1 MLPFD
6 VILFDVGGVLLTNS
20 WDFKERAQAAAQFS
34 HRRSR
39 LSGAARG
46 SERASGNAAAFPM
59 ATYLDVAVFHEPR
72 NFSRDEFVACMLD
85 QSKLLPDGALGI
97 LKELAASGHYLIG
110 ALNNE
115 ARELNDYR
123 FETFG
128 LREYFE
134 LALTSCYLGLR
145 KPDLAI
151 YRRAIDIVGGP
162 PERILFIDD
171 RPENVTGAQAAG
183 LVALRFTGAD
193 ELRCALYRL
202 DALPEAAQRKI
213 PE

>member
-1 MLPFD
+1 MLPFQ

-20 WDFKERAQAAAQFS
+20 WDVKERAQAAANFHIDQADFQ
-34 HRRSR
+34 
-39 LSGAARG
+39 ARHAEV
-46 SERASGNAAAFPM
+46 SDQWERGGISM

-72 NFSRDEFVACMLD
+72 NFSRDEFIACMFE
-85 QSKLLPDGALGI
+85 QSKLLPNGALGI

-134 LALTSCYLGLR
+134 RGAHVLLS
-145 KPDLAI
+145 
-151 YRRAIDIVGGP
+151 
-162 PERILFIDD
+162 
-171 RPENVTGAQAAG
+171 RPAQAGPRDLPARHRYCG
-183 LVALRFTGAD
+183 RPSGAHSVH
-193 ELRCALYRL
+193 
-202 DALPEAAQRKI
+202 
-213 PE
+213 